1 MHSNLSFA
9 RVITPGFRKEG
20 SNMANNWLNDLD
32 VDVISILE
40 DGSVIVR
47 VNRMSG
53 QIVTLTADQAEVVFD
68 FSHEKYNAN
77 HRNTRHKVSLDAY
90 DPDNKMIPAGGN
102 PLQQLITAVQTPE
115 TIYLDE
121 FAEQEQQS
129 KQKADHQ
136 KLMAIYPKL
145 TDPQK
150 LVYDALTT
158 NKERLK
164 DKELAIQLNMSAQ
177 NFSNHKRSLFK
188 KIKKLWS
195 KLV

>member
-1 MHSNLSFA
+1 
-9 RVITPGFRKEG
+9 
-20 SNMANNWLNDLD
+20 
-32 VDVISILE
+32 
-40 DGSVIVR
+40 
-47 VNRMSG
+47 
-53 QIVTLTADQAEVVFD
+53 
-68 FSHEKYNAN
+68 
-77 HRNTRHKVSLDAY
+77 
-90 DPDNKMIPAGGN
+90 
-102 PLQQLITAVQTPE
+102 
-115 TIYLDE
+115 
-121 FAEQEQQS
+121 
-129 KQKADHQ
+129 
-136 KLMAIYPKL
+136 MAIYPKL

>member
-1 MHSNLSFA
+1 MLNNSFIDA
-9 RVITPGFRKEG
+9 GIEIVSKF
-20 SNMANNWLNDLD
+20 
-32 VDVISILE
+32 E
-40 DGSVIVR
+40 DGSVTVR
-47 VNRMSG
+47 LNKMG
-53 QIVTLTADQAEVVFD
+53 NQIVTLTADEAVVVLD
-68 FSHEKYNAN
+68 LDHEQYNAD

-90 DPDNKMIPAGGN
+90 DPDNKTIPAGGN
-102 PLQQLITAVQTPE
+102 PLQQLIAEVQTPE
-115 TIYLDE
+115 TIYLDK
-121 FAEQEQQS
+121 FDEQEQQS
-129 KQKADHQ
+129 KQKADYQ

-177 NFSNHKRSLFK
+177 NFSNHKWSLFK